1 MLIMKSQRIPILVP
15 SELKSHLRSKQATKG
30 SHPPARGRLAGVCH
44 RQPRSCNHLPTNGR
58 ITAAHTKGETYRRIG
73 ELACRRFQS
82 VKSSL
87 PRRRYAN
94 RPTRFPSRRHISLTP
109 KDALASTHL
118 PLPLKDASASRC
130 LRLSSK
136 DGLASRYPFWDF
148 PSRIIAVPCLAD
160 LKR

>member
-44 RQPRSCNHLPTNGR
+44 RQPRSCNPLLTNGR
-58 ITAAHTKGETYRRIG
+58 SRRRTPKGKRIG
-73 ELACRRFQS
+73 VSACRRFQS